1 MLPGL
6 YLVTGPNGSGKS
18 HEARRL
24 AEITP
29 GARLLSAETQ
39 QAFYERELAEDESN
53 FRGGADLGRTVR
65 QLLGDAGVAH
75 PLCRAFR
82 LDGLLARG
90 YRQLSTGESR
100 KVLLLRALL
109 EQPSLL
115 VFDEPFEGLDHA
127 ACGELRHA
135 LEHLAESLPV
145 VVAGTFAAAHP
156 DTARLLPLHLLRE
169 VTLLGAHGGT
179 VSCSDAEAWLAH
191 ASEASAARPAPPV
204 DDGPWHQADPS
215 FAPGTP
221 LIALENGR
229 IAYGEQ
235 VVFDG
240 LNLTVRAGEHTLIE
254 GPNGSGKSSLL
265 ELFTGDH
272 PQAYANDL
280 TLFGRRRG
288 TGESVWDIKRS
299 VGLVS
304 GRLHRDYRVSASVE
318 TVLMSGLFDSIGLYE
333 TPGPRAR
340 TRGPPLARLA
350 GPRAAPGRRLPRAVV
365 RRAAAGAGGARRHQG
380 AAPGGAGRAHGGARR
395 RQPRPRLGIGGLA
408 VYADGE
414 HRAFRDAPP
423 RRARVVAGAG
433 GRAGGDPRQPGSA
446 FHVNV
451 VVVVVVVGDGDG
463 DCDEDPLTSP
473 SPSTPTPTST
483 STSTWRE
490 ARMAPPRF
498 RHIRR
503 LVGGPAAFILRGC

>member
-135 LEHLAESLPV
+135 LEHLAERMPV
-145 VVAGTFAAAHP
+145 VVAGTFSPTHP
-156 DTARLLPLHLLRE
+156 DTARLLPVHVLRE
-169 VTLLGAHGGT
+169 VTLLGANGAT
-179 VSCSDAEAWLAH
+179 VFRGSADAWLVHAAEATT
-191 ASEASAARPAPPV
+191 ARPAPPV

-340 TRGPPLARLA
+340 TRARRWLAWLGLGLHPDDAFRELSFGAQRLVLVARAAIKVPPLVVLDEPTA
-350 GPRAAPGRRLPRAVV
+350 GLDADN
-365 RRAAAGAGGARRHQG
+365 
-380 AAPGGAGRAHGGARR
+380 RAHVLALVGSLCTQTASTVLFVTHRPDER
-395 RQPRPRLGIGGLA
+395 EWWQRQ
-408 VYADGE
+408 
-414 HRAFRDAPP
+414 
-423 RRARVVAGAG
+423 
-433 GRAGGDPRQPGSA
+433 
-446 FHVNV
+446 
-451 VVVVVVVGDGDG
+451 
-463 DCDEDPLTSP
+463 
-473 SPSTPTPTST
+473 
-483 STSTWRE
+483 
-490 ARMAPPRF
+490 
-498 RHIRR
+498 
-503 LVGGPAAFILRGC
+503 VGGPVLTLGSLGPPSS

>member
-65 QLLGDAGVAH
+65 QLLGDAGIAH

-135 LEHLAESLPV
+135 LEHLAERMPV
-145 VVAGTFAAAHP
+145 VVAGTFSPTHP

-340 TRGPPLARLA
+340 TRARRWLAWLGLGLHPDDAFRELSFGAQRLVLVARAAIKVPPLVVLDEPTA
-350 GPRAAPGRRLPRAVV
+350 GLDADN
-365 RRAAAGAGGARRHQG
+365 
-380 AAPGGAGRAHGGARR
+380 RAHVLALVGSLCTQTASTVLFVTHRPDER
-395 RQPRPRLGIGGLA
+395 EWWQRQ
-408 VYADGE
+408 
-414 HRAFRDAPP
+414 
-423 RRARVVAGAG
+423 
-433 GRAGGDPRQPGSA
+433 
-446 FHVNV
+446 
-451 VVVVVVVGDGDG
+451 
-463 DCDEDPLTSP
+463 
-473 SPSTPTPTST
+473 
-483 STSTWRE
+483 
-490 ARMAPPRF
+490 
-498 RHIRR
+498 
-503 LVGGPAAFILRGC
+503 VGGPVLTLGSLGPPSS

>member
-340 TRGPPLARLA
+340 TRARRWLAWLGLGLHPDDAFRELSFGAQRLVLVARAAIKVPPLVVLDEPTA
-350 GPRAAPGRRLPRAVV
+350 GLDADN
-365 RRAAAGAGGARRHQG
+365 
-380 AAPGGAGRAHGGARR
+380 RAHVLELVGSLCTQTASTVLFVTH
-395 RQPRPRLGIGGLA
+395 RP
-408 VYADGE
+408 
-414 HRAFRDAPP
+414 
-423 RRARVVAGAG
+423 
-433 GRAGGDPRQPGSA
+433 
-446 FHVNV
+446 
-451 VVVVVVVGDGDG
+451 
-463 DCDEDPLTSP
+463 DE
-473 SPSTPTPTST
+473 
-483 STSTWRE
+483 RE
-490 ARMAPPRF
+490 WWQGQ
-498 RHIRR
+498 
-503 LVGGPAAFILRGC
+503 VGGPVVTLGSLGPLST

>member
-135 LEHLAESLPV
+135 LEHLAERMPV
-145 VVAGTFAAAHP
+145 VVAGTFSPTHP

-169 VTLLGAHGGT
+169 VTLLGAHGGHG
-179 VSCSDAEAWLAH
+179 VPRQRGRMAGPRGGSDHLPTR
-191 ASEASAARPAPPV
+191 AARGRRPVARDRPALFTRHTADHLVERTHRVWRAGGLRRAEPHRARRRAHVDRGSQRIRQVQPAGAVHGRPPAGLCQRPHAVRAPPRHRRERL
-204 DDGPWHQADPS
+204 GHQAQRGPGERPTAPRLPRQRQCGDRADERPVRQHRPLRDPGAS
-215 FAPGTP
+215 
-221 LIALENGR
+221 
-229 IAYGEQ
+229 
-235 VVFDG
+235 
-240 LNLTVRAGEHTLIE
+240 RAH
-254 GPNGSGKSSLL
+254 S
-265 ELFTGDH
+265 
-272 PQAYANDL
+272 
-280 TLFGRRRG
+280 
-288 TGESVWDIKRS
+288 
-299 VGLVS
+299 
-304 GRLHRDYRVSASVE
+304 
-318 TVLMSGLFDSIGLYE
+318 
-333 TPGPRAR
+333 
-340 TRGPPLARLA
+340 GPPLARLA

-395 RQPRPRLGIGGLA
+395 RQPCPTSWRWWARC
-408 VYADGE
+408 V
-414 HRAFRDAPP
+414 RR
-423 RRARVVAGAG
+423 RRA
-433 GRAGGDPRQPGSA
+433 PCFS
-446 FHVNV
+446 
-451 VVVVVVVGDGDG
+451 
-463 DCDEDPLTSP
+463 
-473 SPSTPTPTST
+473 
-483 STSTWRE
+483 
-490 ARMAPPRF
+490 
-498 RHIRR
+498 
-503 LVGGPAAFILRGC
+503 